1 MYQPRL
7 ALITGAS
14 SGLGLAFAKAL
25 AARNTELILVA
36 RRQTALE
43 SARDAIHAQTPTAR
57 ITLAATDVS
66 DSQQLASLMEVSQKQ
81 GDLDL
86 LINSAGI
93 LRVDTFE
100 NMTATD
106 FREQIEINLMGTVN
120 MVRTCLPQLKRTQG
134 HIVNISSL
142 AGTTGVFGGSAYCAS
157 KYAINGFTE
166 SLRYELKQHGVSVHL
181 VCPGEFSSPMLDALQ
196 GNRLPENEVHA
207 GAIPRVT
214 AEDVAGDTLKGIGQE
229 KFFIVPGQLA
239 RIAAA
244 GIRHFPTMNRF
255 VGDWRI
261 AGARKNA
268 GGK

>member
-57 ITLAATDVS
+57 ITLVATDVS
-66 DSQQLASLMEVSQKQ
+66 ERQQLASLMEESQKH

-100 NMTATD
+100 NMTASD

-120 MVRTCLPQLKRTQG
+120 MVGICLPQLKRTRG
-134 HIVNISSL
+134 RIVNISSL

-157 KYAINGFTE
+157 KYAINGFSE
-166 SLRYELKQHGVSVHL
+166 SLRYELKQHGVAVHL

-196 GNRLPENEVHA
+196 GTRLPENAAHA
-207 GAIPRVT
+207 GSIPRIT
-214 AEDVAGDTLKGIGQE
+214 TEDVVRDTLKGINQE
-229 KFFIVPGQLA
+229 KFFIVPGRLA

-244 GIRHFPTMNRF
+244 GIRHFPTMNRYA
-255 VGDWRI
+255 GDWRI
-261 AGARKNA
+261 AGVHKKHRGA
-268 GGK
+268 